1 MGDTLIPA
9 WCTRLVAAGLILLAF
24 IGCKGRDGFS
34 PQHAMR
40 HLTALVEMGPHTSG
54 SENIKR
60 VQAYITNTLT
70 QAGLSIREDRFTA
83 ATPLGPRDMTNLIAV
98 SPGRLTDIIA
108 ICAHYE
114 TKFFSDFT
122 FVGANDNCS
131 GTGLLLELARV
142 IASRDSLPLE
152 FTYWFIFFD
161 GEEAFLTWTESDSL
175 YGSRHL
181 VKLLRES
188 GEIYRLKALILLDMI
203 GDKDLELPRESQS
216 TAWLAGIIWDTAKDL
231 GYGTIFPDREMPL
244 VDDHVPFLRA
254 GVSSVDIIDF
264 TFGGDKSPG
273 RYWHT
278 PHDTLDKVSR
288 ESLRI
293 VGEVVLESLP
303 RIERYLRQEE

>member
-1 MGDTLIPA
+1 
-9 WCTRLVAAGLILLAF
+9 
-24 IGCKGRDGFS
+24 
-34 PQHAMR
+34 
-40 HLTALVEMGPHTSG
+40 MGPHTSG

-60 VQAYITNTLT
+60 VQSYITNTLT
-70 QAGLSIREDRFTA
+70 HASLSIREDRFTA
-83 ATPLGPRDMTNLIAV
+83 ATPLGPRDMMNIIAI
-98 SPGRLTDIIA
+98 SPGRSTNIIA
-108 ICAHYE
+108 IAAHYE

-142 IASRDSLPLE
+142 VASREALPLE

-161 GEEAFLTWTESDSL
+161 GEESFLTWTESDSL

-181 VKLLRES
+181 VEQLRES

-203 GDKDLELPRESQS
+203 GDKDLALPRESQS
-216 TAWLAGIIWDTAKDL
+216 SAWLTGIIWNAARDL
-231 GYGTIFPDREMPL
+231 GYENIFLDREMPV

-264 TFGGDKSPG
+264 TFGGDRSPG

-288 ESLRI
+288 TSLRI

-303 RIERYLRQEE
+303 RIERYLRE

>member
-1 MGDTLIPA
+1 MKHVT
-9 WCTRLVAAGLILLAF
+9 T
-24 IGCKGRDGFS
+24 
-34 PQHAMR
+34 
-40 HLTALVEMGPHTSG
+40 LVEMGPHTSG

-60 VQAYITNTLT
+60 VQTYITDTLT

-83 ATPLGPRDMTNLIAV
+83 DTPLGPRDMMNIIAV
-98 SPGRLTDIIA
+98 SPGRVTDIIA
-108 ICAHYE
+108 IGAHYE

-161 GEEAFLTWTESDSL
+161 GEESFLTWTESDSL

-181 VKLLRES
+181 VNLLRES

-203 GDKDLELPRESQS
+203 GDKDLALPRDSQS
-216 TAWLAGIIWDTAKDL
+216 TAWLSGIIWNTAKDL
-231 GYGTIFPDREMPL
+231 GYETIFLNREMPV

-254 GVSSVDIIDF
+254 GISSVDIIDF
-264 TFGGDKSPG
+264 TFGGDGSPG

-288 ESLRI
+288 TSLRI

-303 RIERYLRQEE
+303 RIERYLRE

>member
-1 MGDTLIPA
+1 M
-9 WCTRLVAAGLILLAF
+9 RVVAAGLLLLMF
-24 IGCKGRDGFS
+24 VCGCKGREGFS
-34 PQHAMR
+34 PRRAMK
-40 HLTALVEMGPHTSG
+40 HVTTLVEMGPHPSG
-54 SENIKR
+54 SENITR
-60 VQAYITNTLT
+60 VQAYITNTLSN
-70 QAGLSIREDRFTA
+70 AGLSIREERFTA
-83 ATPLGPRDMTNLIAV
+83 STPLGPRDMMNIIAI
-98 SPGRLTDIIA
+98 SPGRITDIIA
-108 ICAHYE
+108 IGAHYE

-131 GTGLLLELARV
+131 GTGLLLDLARV

-161 GEEAFLTWTESDSL
+161 GEESFLTWTESDSL

-181 VKLLRES
+181 VKILRET

-203 GDKDLELPRESQS
+203 GDRDLQLPRESQS
-216 TAWLAGIIWDTAKDL
+216 TAWLSGIIWDTARDL
-231 GYGTIFPDREMPL
+231 GYGAVFLDRESPV
-244 VDDHVPFLRA
+244 VDDHVPFLQA

-264 TFGGDKSPG
+264 TFGGDRPPG

-293 VGEVVLESLP
+293 VGEVVMESLP
-303 RIERYLRQEE
+303 RIERYLLQRE